1 MLPAVDTPGSTPL
14 ATPAFDDGKEPDALR
29 TIGEVAKA
37 LGLKQHV
44 LRYWEEQ
51 FPMLK
56 PLTRAGGRRY
66 YRPED
71 IALVARID
79 QLLHREGYTIRGA
92 RLALSG
98 KSPAKPAAPLQAEP
112 GPLAETPARASEMP
126 AEEEIISAIRIL
138 RRHLETIRH
147 RLVAALED

>member
-1 MLPAVDTPGSTPL
+1 MTIQAPTFA
-14 ATPAFDDGKEPDALR
+14 DGKEPGALR

-51 FPMLK
+51 FPMLN

-66 YRPED
+66 YRAED
-71 IALVARID
+71 IALLARID

-92 RLALSG
+92 RLALAG
-98 KSPAKPAAPLQAEP
+98 KGEVPAAAAPAP
-112 GPLAETPARASEMP
+112 ATPAPSSAMP
-126 AEEEIISAIRIL
+126 EEAEIISALRIL
-138 RRHLETIRH
+138 RRHLESISG

>member
-1 MLPAVDTPGSTPL
+1 MTPPAPT
-14 ATPAFDDGKEPDALR
+14 FDDGKEPDALR

-66 YRPED
+66 YRAED
-71 IALVARID
+71 IALLARID

-92 RLALSG
+92 RLALAG
-98 KSPAKPAAPLQAEP
+98 KGEVPVAAPAP
-112 GPLAETPARASEMP
+112 ATPPSTGMP
-126 AEEEIISAIRIL
+126 AEEEIISAIRTL
-138 RRHLETIRH
+138 RRHLETIRG
-147 RLVAALED
+147 RLAAALED

>member
-1 MLPAVDTPGSTPL
+1 MLPAVDTPGF
-14 ATPAFDDGKEPDALR
+14 AQGAAPAFDDGKEPDALR

-71 IALVARID
+71 VALLARID

-92 RLALSG
+92 RLALAG
-98 KSPAKPAAPLQAEP
+98 KAEAPAVAAPASAPPTP
-112 GPLAETPARASEMP
+112 GPAMP
-126 AEEEIISAIRIL
+126 EEAEIISAFRVL
-138 RRHLETIRH
+138 RRHLETIRG
-147 RLVAALED
+147 RLGAALED

>member
-1 MLPAVDTPGSTPL
+1 M
-14 ATPAFDDGKEPDALR
+14 R

-51 FPMLK
+51 FPMLR

-66 YRPED
+66 YRAED
-71 IALVARID
+71 IALLARID

-92 RLALSG
+92 KLALSG
-98 KSPAKPAAPLQAEP
+98 KGDAPAPEPAPAAAP
-112 GPLAETPARASEMP
+112 TPRSATMP
-126 AEEEIISAIRIL
+126 AEDEIIAAIRIL
-138 RRHLETIRH
+138 RRHLESVRH